1 LGADIEKFAID
12 NLRKACNVN
21 GSAAADGD
29 AVMANAGGGA
39 EGVDAAGVKKEG
51 GGMHFVRD
59 VHLFMALCAKRHEL
73 LHVLV
78 ATYVECAVDV
88 RSSVQECV
96 QQLGMIKAIGA
107 ESNVLLA
114 ILGDLPKGAELLLL
128 VFVRT
133 LTYVFDPAQH
143 KKLLDALK
151 GLYARTGDSR
161 FMIYI
166 CSALSRAEVEELLP
180 KFVGLRKE
188 GVEAVLR
195 RLLHSKNSP
204 LTPEK
209 LLLALHKLS
218 PRKDNAKENAAAP
231 LHEDRRGPIL
241 TAPVP
246 SVGVGA
252 PEQHF
257 AFATAH
263 DGDVAASSVI
273 AILEAEDKQKTN
285 DQEENRKTPLTK
297 KKIVE
302 AVELC
307 FNDKAVFTTQR
318 LAIVLQQLIDQ
329 SPLPDF
335 FCQTVLLAL
344 KACPTLEGWIVQNIL
359 HRLSAIRQVWT
370 MPSLWKGFIKCCHKT
385 LPRSCGV
392 LVNLPREKL
401 SQAVTECEELGEPL
415 AMYVKD
421 QRVRGNPCP
430 EHVLKIVDPWMH
442 GGRGRGGGARP
453 SAREDNMKA
462 GSDGEAPEESR

>member
-1 LGADIEKFAID
+1 MHIMYVYVTRQAIRLVANKLFGLSFLVADIEKFAID
-12 NLRKACNVN
+12 NLRKACHVD

-29 AVMANAGGGA
+29 AVMANTGGRA
-39 EGVDAAGVKKEG
+39 DAADAAGVKKEG

-114 ILGDLPKGAELLLL
+114 ILSDLPKGAELLLL
-128 VFVRT
+128 AFVRT
-133 LTYVFDPAQH
+133 LTDGCDPAQH

-180 KFVGLRKE
+180 KFVGLQQV
-188 GVEAVLR
+188 GVKAVLR

-218 PRKDNAKENAAAP
+218 PSKENAKENAA
-231 LHEDRRGPIL
+231 
-241 TAPVP
+241 
-246 SVGVGA
+246 
-252 PEQHF
+252 
-257 AFATAH
+257 
-263 DGDVAASSVI
+263 
-273 AILEAEDKQKTN
+273 
-285 DQEENRKTPLTK
+285 DQEENRRTPLTK

-335 FCQTVLLAL
+335 FLATVLLAL
-344 KACPTLEGWIVQNIL
+344 KACPTLEGWIVTNIL
-359 HRLSAIRQVWT
+359 QRLSEKYARQVWT
-370 MPSLWKGFIKCCHKT
+370 MPSLWKGFVKCCHKT
-385 LPRSCGV
+385 LPRSLGV
-392 LVNLPREKL
+392 LVTLPREKL
-401 SQAVTECEELGEPL
+401 AQAVTECEELGEPL

-421 QRVRGNPCP
+421 QRVRGNSCP
-430 EHVLKIVDPWMH
+430 EYMLKIVDPWMH

-453 SAREDNMKA
+453 SAREDDKKA
-462 GSDGEAPEESR
+462 GSDGEMPEASR